1 MADTYK
7 NMELKNGNRKAVYGL
22 NVPLVQE
29 YIGFEMETMSPTCIA
44 GRFVV
49 SEKSA
54 QSFGVLHGGVSAFLA
69 ESLGSLGA
77 YMASGFQRI
86 AGVEVS
92 TSHLRPAPVGTEIE
106 VKATPVHIGRRLQ
119 VWEVKLISAKRS
131 ENDLPKQESSETSE
145 SGLISVSK
153 FTAIILPSNPTA
165 KNQDAKR
172 IPSKL

>member
-1 MADTYK
+1 
-7 NMELKNGNRKAVYGL
+7 MEWKNGDKKAVYGL
-22 NVPLVQE
+22 VQPLVLDF
-29 YIGFEMETMSPTCIA
+29 IGFELETVLPTCIS

-54 QSFGVLHGGVSAFLA
+54 QSYGVLHGGISAFIA

-77 YMASGFQRI
+77 YMASGFQPI
-86 AGVEVS
+86 AGVEIS

-106 VKATPVHIGRRLQ
+106 AKAVPVHVGRRLH

-131 ENDLPKQESSETSE
+131 HNDLPKQDSSKTSE
-145 SGLISVSK
+145 PGLISVSK
-153 FTAIILPSNPTA
+153 FTVTVLPSSPTA
-165 KNQDAKR
+165 KNEDAEM